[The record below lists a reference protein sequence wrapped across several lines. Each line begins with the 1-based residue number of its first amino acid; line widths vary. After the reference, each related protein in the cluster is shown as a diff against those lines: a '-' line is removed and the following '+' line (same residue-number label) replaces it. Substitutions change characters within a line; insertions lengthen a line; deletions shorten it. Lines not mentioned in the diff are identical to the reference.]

1 MFKAPFSFEGR
12 IRRMEYFLSS
22 IIALFVLSIVYFMC
36 FAAFF
41 LSIEA
46 SSITGSV
53 VGGLVGIAAYVAGVW
68 FGLAQGVKRLHD
80 LDKSGWMI
88 LLFLV
93 PIVGTVFALYLLF
106 ADGTVGPNR
115 YGEDPKNR
123 TPYQPYQTQQP
134 QPTVNVTVNVT
145 KDGFTVDTTPASKVE
160 ESKVKEAKTEE
171 AKTEVPKAD
180 EPKEDK

>member
-53 VGGLVGIAAYVAGVW
+53 VGGLVGVAAYVAGVW

-123 TPYQPYQTQQP
+123 TPYQPQQP

-145 KDGFTVDTTPASKVE
+145 KDGFTVDATSSPKVE
-160 ESKVKEAKTEE
+160 E
-171 AKTEVPKAD
+171 PKAEEPKVE